1 MLHSKRTHS
10 SRTPSSYARSQRTR
24 RSAPREAEVIIED
37 GRITRIRAGE
47 VSGRVRASG
56 GPWRVDGQW
65 WGEPFDHEGW
75 DLELDDGGLYLVAF
89 DRVKGTWLLDGVYE

>member
-1 MLHSKRTHS
+1 M
-10 SRTPSSYARSQRTR
+10 
-24 RSAPREAEVIIED
+24 IIED

-75 DLELDDGGLYLVAF
+75 DIELDDGGLYLVAF